1 MEEQNEIGVLRCAAY
16 KRTDNSKSNSRSPSG
31 MTTRKAKTKTVTKA
45 KAKAKNY
52 CKSQTQNLEARKL
65 VGGGHL
71 EFE

>member
-1 MEEQNEIGVLRCAAY
+1 VLLTKEQTTARATADPFGD
-16 KRTDNSKSNSRSPSG
+16 DNQKGKNKDRD
-31 MTTRKAKTKTVTKA
+31 